1 MGLLF
6 FGNLLKITLGT
17 WKPERQGPVE
27 NRHFVVKHVNRNF
40 HHVCSQVILVPQSL
54 KTWLC
59 VLNINPSWEKGLLS
73 MAGGWGQVFTQLAE
87 GFNLRHLMTERDKK
101 GAAEGALEDISL
113 ALALTGSVKMS
124 SSHHWACGAYLGWLS
139 RHFFLVC
146 PAWFKGIYVLSSS
159 ATESL
164 PFLCSWD

>member
-27 NRHFVVKHVNRNF
+27 NRHFVVKHVNQNF

-124 SSHHWACGAYLGWLS
+124 SSHHWASWLVEQALFFGLSCLVQRYLCPQ
-139 RHFFLVC
+139 FFC
-146 PAWFKGIYVLSSS
+146 N
-159 ATESL
+159 
-164 PFLCSWD
+164 